1 MTDKKQTEELNE
13 DELDEV
19 TGGVSLG
26 NFKPRLTE
34 AQGIRAIKKAGIRA
48 TKGAGIRV
56 GGQAGIRAIKGVVKT
71 GGGNDI

>member
-1 MTDKKQTEELNE
+1 MTDKKTEILSE
-13 DELDEV
+13 DELDQV

-34 AQGIRAIKKAGIRA
+34 AGIRATKKAGIRA

-56 GGQAGIRAIKGVVKT
+56 GNVITSEAGKNEI
-71 GGGNDI
+71 